1 MPTLKRVKVL
11 RTVLVADET
20 IYGRQIDAGTVDCV
34 PLALFDALAA
44 EGYVEDA
51 QIESAAAKI
60 VAAADADMSED
71 GALSIERVVEDR
83 AEPYRRKRK

>member
-1 MPTLKRVKVL
+1 VL

-34 PLALFDALAA
+34 PLELFDALAA

-51 QIESAAAKI
+51 PIEPAAAKT
-60 VAAADADMSED
+60 VATAYVDVSEE